1 MAMDYVA
8 TSKKILDAVGG
19 AGNIVSATNC
29 MTRMRL
35 VLADEGKASDD
46 AVKAIKGVKSVI
58 KQGGQYQV
66 VIGNEVSNLMKEF
79 NKLGNFSEDGGG
91 KAPAKAEGPVI
102 QRLFGF
108 VAGCLTPLL
117 PAMLGTGMVKVLLVL
132 LNTAGLIS
140 TDSVTYKI
148 FYDMADSFFTFLPIM
163 LGWSIAKKT
172 GHSIPMY
179 MVIGAALVYP
189 ELITLLNP
197 LGAGLEGVTY
207 GRFLGQDCA
216 YIFGVVPVIKAAYA
230 SSVLP
235 MLLMT
240 PVMAWAEDFADRV
253 SPNVLKAFLK
263 PMIFFLI
270 CTPVVFI
277 VLGPLG
283 AVVGN
288 VLAAAMSAMYNTV
301 PWLTVG
307 VLSAAMPFIV
317 MTGMHYALVPLST
330 LNLTNLGYDVIVI
343 VTMFCSNIC
352 QGGASF
358 GVAAKTKDVD
368 TKSEGIACGISAC
381 IAGVTEPAM
390 YGINMRFGKPMI
402 AAVCGAGVSGLLAG
416 LSSVKGFVMGG
427 SPSLMSLITFVGV
440 DPATTITNPY
450 HGVIWGAI
458 CAVVGIGIS
467 FALSFILFNDKAA
480 GLAGAADTDKIDAA
494 HAALAG
500 QDAPEK
506 KAASAGPVEIDSPL
520 TGKLVALKDVPD
532 EVFASG
538 ALGEGI
544 AILPTDGKVYAPC
557 DAAVTQM
564 MDSRHAIGLVADNGA
579 EILIHVGLDTVDMG
593 GKPFTYHVKPD
604 QEVKKGDL
612 LITADL
618 KAIEAA
624 GHKLYTP
631 VVITNSD
638 DYTEITPVSGTEI
651 KAGEKILTVK

>member
-1 MAMDYVA
+1 MALDYVS
-8 TSKKILDAVGG
+8 TSKKIVDAVGG
-19 AGNIVSATNC
+19 AGNIASATNC
-29 MTRMRL
+29 MTRLRL
-35 VLADEGKASDD
+35 VLNDEGKANDD

-79 NKLGNFSEDGGG
+79 NKLGNFSEDAAQAAD
-91 KAPAKAEGPVI
+91 KKPEGNPV

-117 PAMLGTGMVKVLLVL
+117 PAMLGTGMVKVVLVL
-132 LNTAGLIS
+132 LTTMGVLSDSSPTYLIL
-140 TDSVTYKI
+140 
-148 FYDMADSFFTFLPIM
+148 FGMADSFFNFLPIM

-189 ELITLLNP
+189 NLVTMLNP
-197 LGAGLEGVTY
+197 MGAGLEGISY
-207 GRFLGQDCA
+207 GQFLGQPCT
-216 YIFGVVPVIKAAYA
+216 YMFGVIPVIKAGYT

-263 PMIFFLI
+263 PMLFFLI
-270 CTPVVFI
+270 CTPIVFI

-288 VLAAAMSAMYNTV
+288 GLATVMSVMYNTV

-307 VLSAAMPFIV
+307 VLSALMPFIV

-390 YGINMRFGKPMI
+390 YGINMRFMKPMV

-416 LSSVKGFVMGG
+416 LTSVKGFVMGG

-440 DPATTITNPY
+440 DSASTITNPY

-467 FALSFILFNDKAA
+467 FALSFILYSDKSA
-480 GLAGAADTDKIDAA
+480 GLAAEVNTDGIAAGHAAMAGEEHVKKIDAA
-494 HAALAG
+494 PL
-500 QDAPEK
+500 
-506 KAASAGPVEIDSPL
+506 EIDSPM
-520 TGKLVALKDVPD
+520 TGELVPMKDVPD

-544 AILPTDGKVYAPC
+544 AILPTDGKVIAPC
-557 DAAVTQM
+557 DGVVAQM
-564 MDSRHAIGLVADNGA
+564 MDTRHAIGIVADNGV
-579 EILIHVGLDTVDMG
+579 EILIHVGLDTVELKG
-593 GKPFTYHVKPD
+593 APFKYHVKAD

-612 LITADL
+612 LLTADL
-618 KAIEAA
+618 DAVTKA
-624 GHKLYTP
+624 GKKLYTP
-631 VVITNSD
+631 VIVTNSD
-638 DYTEITPVSGTEI
+638 DYTEIAPVDGKEI
-651 KAGEKILTVK
+651 KAGDKLMTVK